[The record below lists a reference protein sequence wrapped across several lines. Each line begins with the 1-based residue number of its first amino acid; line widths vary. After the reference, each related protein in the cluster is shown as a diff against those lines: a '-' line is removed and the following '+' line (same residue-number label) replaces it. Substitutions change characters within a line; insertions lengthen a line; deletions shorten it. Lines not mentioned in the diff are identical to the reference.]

1 MRTVSPFRRPSG
13 QPPYVFGHRGVR
25 GRAPENTM
33 KAFDLAVAEGA
44 DGIELDV
51 RLCRTGEVVVCHDPT
66 LARFAG
72 GKDARAVVDLSLAEL
87 ATVDVGEGEK
97 VPSLSEVLY
106 FAEGRSLKVNIEL
119 KRDVPDRR
127 AAVRATAAL
136 LEARGTGLANIIV
149 SSFDPWMLAHF
160 GWLLPRVSRGFL
172 FEEGARFLRSG
183 WPALPLGAQAVHP
196 PRAVVDA
203 ARCRAWRRQGKLINV
218 WTVNDADS
226 AKALAA
232 LGVDAIITDVPGQI
246 ADAVR

>member
-1 MRTVSPFRRPSG
+1 MRTVSPFRRPSE

-87 ATVDVGEGEK
+87 AKVDVGKERG
-97 VPSLSEVLY
+97 PLAQRGALLCRGA
-106 FAEGRSLKVNIEL
+106 FAQGQHRVEA
-119 KRDVPDRR
+119 RR
-127 AAVRATAAL
+127 ARSPRCGARDGGALESARDRACQHHRVVVRPVDACPFRLVLAS
-136 LEARGTGLANIIV
+136 GLA
-149 SSFDPWMLAHF
+149 P
-160 GWLLPRVSRGFL
+160 GFL
-172 FEEGARFLRSG
+172 FEGARFLRSG
-183 WPALPLGAQAVHP
+183 WPAIPLRAQAVHP

-203 ARCRAWRRQGKLINV
+203 ARCRTWRRQGKLINV

-226 AKALAA
+226 AKELAA
-232 LGVDAIITDVPGQI
+232 LGVDALITDVPGQI